1 MPQLVRVKIGG
12 VPLDGVVD
20 TGADITIVGAEVF
33 KRIATVAKLHRRDFK
48 QSDKTPRTYDQKTFH
63 IDGRVDL
70 DITFQECTMST
81 QVYVKMDAKEQLLRV
96 CRQLGIVTYHGAV
109 SPGQG
114 EAEGVAGDGAG
125 GEVYVPTVRVT
136 LVQTVKLKP
145 GGEAVVGVRLVSGNG
160 GLSLKSVDQDSD
172 GLPPM
177 LLESDQQ
184 LQDTTGVKMSS
195 SLVLPTADGF
205 ARVLLTNQLTLTH
218 RLMEGTEI
226 GYATLVE
233 VMETDSSKNADQA
246 RVRTVTSDGTE
257 DQARRKELIT
267 LLSPEL
273 KAVPEEE
280 RTRLEMLLRK
290 YHNVFSLED
299 GERGETDMTGVHIET
314 GEATPRRQP
323 IRRIPQAVRQE
334 VATQLQQMQED
345 GVIQPSNS
353 PWASVIVL
361 VRKRN
366 WKLCICVDYC
376 HLNSVTKPDAYPLPR
391 IDDLLDQLGS
401 AKYFTT
407 LDLASDYWQM
417 HVADDSIQKT
427 AFTMPQGLFEFHVM
441 PFGLTN
447 APAVFQRLMSR
458 VLNGLNPPGGPDF
471 VTLFIDDILIFS
483 RTFEDHL
490 RHIEQVL
497 DHLQSAGLKLQPT
510 KYHLMCEQVE
520 YLEHLITP
528 HGLQPNP
535 ERV

>member
-1 MPQLVRVKIGG
+1 MAAQDFRHASQEEMEKTGDFIRHLERLFKVAFGHDNLSVETRNAFLYGQLQEGLRYRLMEAPDVSGAPDYQALCLAAKAEEKCLAELTKRRQYIRELRRNHSTSSDSTLQPFEGKKTDGDTKTTRGWGAGGGGGQGVKQKATGRCWTCDKPGHKASECKSKPRGGGNNQPPRTNQVQTSEGKDEQPGAGTTTDTTQSTDPLRYLLPDSDEEGVIRVAEVRMKAKGSRPQLVRVEISG

-20 TGADITIVGAEVF
+20 TGADITIVGAEAF

-48 QSDKTPRTYDQKTFH
+48 QPDKTPRTHDQKTFH

-70 DITFQECTMST
+70 DITFQECTMKT
-81 QVYVKMDAKEQLLRV
+81 PVYVKMDAKEQLLLSEGV

-125 GEVYVPTVRVT
+125 GEVYVPTVQVT

-145 GGEAVVGVRLVSGNG
+145 GGEAVVGVRLVSCDG
-160 GLSLKSVDQDSD
+160 GLSLKSVDQDGD

-195 SLVLPTADGF
+195 SLVQPTADGF

-233 VMETDSSKNADQA
+233 VMETYSSENADQA

-273 KAVPEEE
+273 RAVPEEE

-299 GERGETDMTGVHIET
+299 GERGETDMT
-314 GEATPRRQP
+314 
-323 IRRIPQAVRQE
+323 
-334 VATQLQQMQED
+334 
-345 GVIQPSNS
+345 
-353 PWASVIVL
+353 
-361 VRKRN
+361 
-366 WKLCICVDYC
+366 
-376 HLNSVTKPDAYPLPR
+376 
-391 IDDLLDQLGS
+391 
-401 AKYFTT
+401 
-407 LDLASDYWQM
+407 
-417 HVADDSIQKT
+417 
-427 AFTMPQGLFEFHVM
+427 
-441 PFGLTN
+441 
-447 APAVFQRLMSR
+447 
-458 VLNGLNPPGGPDF
+458 
-471 VTLFIDDILIFS
+471 
-483 RTFEDHL
+483 
-490 RHIEQVL
+490 
-497 DHLQSAGLKLQPT
+497 
-510 KYHLMCEQVE
+510 
-520 YLEHLITP
+520 
-528 HGLQPNP
+528 
-535 ERV
+535 